1 MFKLF
6 FNQYKTETILI
17 KLPSTVTML
26 NGKFFLIWLKKKK
39 IVTKKG
45 LIVKKTYKITGGH
58 WLLNKVGQKI
68 VV

>member
-26 NGKFFLIWLKKKK
+26 NGKFFLI
-39 IVTKKG
+39 
-45 LIVKKTYKITGGH
+45 
-58 WLLNKVGQKI
+58 
-68 VV
+68 